1 MRAEKLE
8 TQNGIR
14 KSRTVCHRSDKA
26 GGSLRTLNSNA
37 MPTTPL
43 IPKELSQIP
52 GEGSKCSTTVTKYQI
67 R

>member
-14 KSRTVCHRSDKA
+14 KSRNVCHPFDEA
-26 GGSLRTLNSNA
+26 GGSLRTLSSKA
-37 MPTTPL
+37 TPTTAL

-52 GEGSKCSTTVTKYQI
+52 GEGSKCATTVTTYQI